1 MAGGSKSKNKG
12 SNAERELCKMLSEI
26 FEHKFVR
33 AALSGAWLGGKNIHR
48 KDGLSAGQIASM
60 KSDISPPDAL
70 RHLVIESKFYSSF
83 LFHQLLTNENKQ
95 LDEWIKEVLVG
106 AEDHETWF
114 IAMKFNRLGWYICI
128 PYSDEYIKK
137 SHTIYNSAK
146 YGKML
151 ICQLE
156 EFLIDN
162 KTILSNSKIDN

>member
-12 SNAERELCKMLSEI
+12 SNAERELCKILTDT
-26 FEHKFVR
+26 FGQKFVR

-48 KDGLSAGQIASM
+48 KTGLSAGQVASM
-60 KSDISPPDAL
+60 KSDISPPDSL

-106 AEDHETWF
+106 AEPHETWL

-128 PYSDEYIKK
+128 PYDEAYEKK
-137 SHTIYNSAK
+137 SYTIYDSTK

-156 EFLIDN
+156 EFL
-162 KTILSNSKIDN
+162 LSNKNILEVSKQI